1 MGTSESTTISND
13 LAAVAEK
20 LRQVKL
26 ATRRFLALWA
36 LEHARD
42 RLRADSDTEVDA
54 ALAEFVQHD
63 WSALYDDES
72 EVNDGQ
78 TAEP

>member
-1 MGTSESTTISND
+1 MGNAELTTIPND

-42 RLRADSDTEVDA
+42 RLRSDGDADVDA
-54 ALAEFVQHD
+54 ALAAFVKHD
-63 WSALYDDES
+63 WSALYDDEFR
-72 EVNDGQ
+72 VDNGQ

>member
-1 MGTSESTTISND
+1 MGTSELTTIPND

-42 RLRADSDTEVDA
+42 RLRSGSDTDVDA
-54 ALAEFVQHD
+54 ALAEFVKHD
-63 WSALYDDES
+63 WSALY
-72 EVNDGQ
+72 EVCEVDDGQ